1 MEMLN
6 TSRRYSPVKQSGNG
20 EVNSEIRSGGRQWQ
34 LVTVV
39 GGKLT
44 ILSMLETWSGFDARI
59 GVEEGY
65 DALYRRLK
73 TVRAQ
78 RKGVRW

>member
-39 GGKLT
+39 GENSRFSVCWRLGRV
-44 ILSMLETWSGFDARI
+44 SMQ

-65 DALYRRLK
+65 GALYRRLK